1 MKPQIPLG
9 GTHTNIYDRPPTYN
23 PFFKSGATQSLSVE
37 GDSFGSR
44 RFVIGSHFQPL
55 DPIYERLLTYNSASK
70 SVAPQAQRNRKRKR
84 IGKGRKSHPG
94 KDGTSSSSDFDF
106 DELFTGIENTVRDIS
121 TDMNETVHYPEAT
134 QRSGLGLGTGLF
146 PGALGHSLTPN
157 HNREVE
163 IVEGK
168 GGEEKIVSIPTT
180 SDLGLDETVTTTE
193 GTQEASSFWLPVAS
207 SAPAR
212 ITRDIFRKPLPH
224 RNDPSRMAQ
233 QIFGNVSIISVIITL
248 LVSF

>member
-134 QRSGLGLGTGLF
+134 QRSGLGLGEFQRAICCRNLLTNLHSF
-146 PGALGHSLTPN
+146 LQALASFQEHWVTHLLPPIT
-157 HNREVE
+157 
-163 IVEGK
+163 
-168 GGEEKIVSIPTT
+168 EK
-180 SDLGLDETVTTTE
+180 
-193 GTQEASSFWLPVAS
+193 
-207 SAPAR
+207 
-212 ITRDIFRKPLPH
+212 
-224 RNDPSRMAQ
+224 
-233 QIFGNVSIISVIITL
+233 
-248 LVSF
+248 